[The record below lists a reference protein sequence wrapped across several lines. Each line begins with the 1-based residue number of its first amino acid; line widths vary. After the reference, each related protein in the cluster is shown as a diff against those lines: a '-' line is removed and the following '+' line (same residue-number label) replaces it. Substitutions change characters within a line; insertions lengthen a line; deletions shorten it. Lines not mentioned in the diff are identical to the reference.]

1 MGLVC
6 RWRLSLNLNSNT
18 LSHSHAHTRALIHTH
33 TRARTHI
40 PSQLLI
46 MQPCLSPSP
55 CDTPKCDSIVLVERK
70 ARDGQRRVPAC
81 FGACVCVCVSLSG
94 LCSFNCAPLYIQ
106 MSAASVVRVTLS
118 SGNNVNS
125 TNQTFNLFLLCGT
138 VLLKEKKRF
147 FMLLQN

>member
-1 MGLVC
+1 M
-6 RWRLSLNLNSNT
+6 
-18 LSHSHAHTRALIHTH
+18 TRQNVTVLCWWSERRETGKDECQPAL
-33 TRARTHI
+33 
-40 PSQLLI
+40 
-46 MQPCLSPSP
+46 
-55 CDTPKCDSIVLVERK
+55 ER
-70 ARDGQRRVPAC
+70 V
-81 FGACVCVCVSLSG
+81 FVCVSLSG